1 MPYIIRNPEVM
12 WREEDEALSSAIKG
26 LEQDDDIEDI
36 GTAVLFRGGT
46 MISLNYLGMEIWKIC
61 DRRESGD
68 IVRELLLQF
77 EVEEAVLKND
87 VEAFLDEL
95 EKKGFIRYEQ

>member
-12 WREEDEALSSAIKG
+12 WREEEEALFSAIEG

-36 GTAVLFRGGT
+36 GTAVLFWGGT
-46 MISLNYLGMEIWKIC
+46 MLSLNYLGMEIWKIC
-61 DRRESGD
+61 DGRESGD
-68 IVRELLLQF
+68 IVGELLLQF
-77 EVEEAVLKND
+77 EVEEPVLRND